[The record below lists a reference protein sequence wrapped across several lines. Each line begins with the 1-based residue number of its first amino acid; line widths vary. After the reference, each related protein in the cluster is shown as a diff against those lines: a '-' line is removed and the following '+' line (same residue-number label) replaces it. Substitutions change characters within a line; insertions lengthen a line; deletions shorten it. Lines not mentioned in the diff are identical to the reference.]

1 MTGREMKVFKSI
13 LLAGGAMLAL
23 ASVAQA
29 ADLPTKKGAP
39 VAPPPNCYATF
50 WTWLDSTPTD
60 CPLSYWGITFY
71 GQVDLGA
78 GYETHAAS
86 PNASFPNVVQEL
98 ISKQSHGAGWQL
110 VPNGLS
116 QSNIGIK
123 WKEQIV
129 QNWYFIGD
137 VNAGFDPYALRWA
150 DGPGSLENNNTV
162 PAFFQTANGD
172 SSRTYGPINA
182 RAYAGIQNKMF
193 GTLTYGRQYAFSN
206 DIANS
211 LYDPYGGA
219 YAFSVIGNS
228 STIGGGLGDTELARY
243 NNSIKYLYAD
253 HNVRAGVMSEVGGWS
268 AGNNAQ
274 YAIEGDLGFDAFGF
288 SFDGVYEY
296 AKDAVALSAWGKGIG
311 ALPGSPPTPSTLK
324 ATIENESSFQFAGKY
339 KWNQFTLYSGYEY
352 QQITNPSDLPVGSFV
367 ANFNGGYPA
376 AYGTAIQGVSNF
388 PDAKIVQVLW
398 VGGKYAVL
406 PNVDLITAYYHVWQN
421 DYLGATETFVG
432 AAASCAPNTS
442 KDPFGN
448 LLKGTNSGKCAGT
461 EDAISGMVDWRPFKR
476 VDVYAGAM
484 YSKVSGGLAS
494 GFYASDN
501 LAATGG
507 VRFSF

>member
-1 MTGREMKVFKSI
+1 MKLLKPIV
-13 LLAGGAMLAL
+13 LAGGALIAL
-23 ASVAQA
+23 ASVANA

-39 VAPPPNCYATF
+39 APVKPNCYATF
-50 WTWLDSTPTD
+50 WTWLDSTPTE

-78 GYETHAAS
+78 GYETHAAKAN
-86 PNASFPNVVQEL
+86 PSFSNVVQEL
-98 ISKQSHGAGWQL
+98 ISKQSHGAAWQL
-110 VPNGLS
+110 APNGLS

-123 WKEQIV
+123 WKEQILP
-129 QNWYFIGD
+129 NWYFIGD
-137 VNAGFDPYALRWA
+137 VNGGFDPYALRWA
-150 DGPGSLENNNTV
+150 DGPGSLEKNNNI
-162 PAFFQTANGD
+162 PSFFQDANGD

-182 RAYAGIQNKMF
+182 RAYAGIQNQTF

-206 DIANS
+206 DVANS

-243 NNSIKYLYAD
+243 NNSIKYLYSD
-253 HNVRAGVMSEVGGWS
+253 HNIRVGVMSEVGGWS

-274 YAIEGDLGFDAFGF
+274 YAIEGDVGFDWMGF
-288 SFDGVYEY
+288 SFDAVYEY
-296 AKDAVALSAWGKGIG
+296 AKDAVALSAFGG
-311 ALPGSPPTPSTLK
+311 LPPAPLSTRDLK
-324 ATIENESSFQFAGKY
+324 ATIENESSFQLAGKY
-339 KWNQFTLYSGYEY
+339 KWNQFTIYSGYEY
-352 QQITNPSDLPVGSFV
+352 QQITNPSDLPAGTQV
-367 ANFNGGYPA
+367 ADFNGGYPA
-376 AYGTAIQGVSNF
+376 EYGRTVQNSGAGFTIGAF
-388 PDAKIVQVLW
+388 PDAKVVQLLW

-406 PNVDLITAYYHVWQN
+406 PNLDLITAYYHVWQN
-421 DYLGATETFVG
+421 NYLGSTQTFVG
-432 AAASCAPNTS
+432 AGASCASNTS

-448 LLKGTNSGKCAGT
+448 LLKGTNSSKCAGT
-461 EDAISGMVDWRPFKR
+461 EDAISGAVDWRPWKR

-484 YSKVSGGLAS
+484 YSKVSGGLAN
-494 GFYASDN
+494 GFFADNN